1 MDEAAIELLTAS
13 AKDKDAAG
21 TGKESPGGRTKTKA
35 SIPATSG

>member
-1 MDEAAIELLTAS
+1 VIEFHYSFATH

-21 TGKESPGGRTKTKA
+21 AGKESPGGRTRPKA